1 MSGIE
6 DQGMRP
12 PGVDA
17 APAEDA
23 DEAPDGVEQVPAGRA
38 GADSGSA
45 DAVRI
50 DPDDDAEI
58 PDSSEMNDEPG
69 VGPGDPRR
77 WSPPRRTHR
86 RG

>member
-1 MSGIE
+1 VSGIG

-12 PGVDA
+12 RGVDS
-17 APAEDA
+17 APADDA
-23 DEAPDGVEQVPAGRA
+23 DDDQPQGVEQVPAGRA

-69 VGPGDPRR
+69 VGPGTPRQ
-77 WSPPRRTHR
+77 
-86 RG
+86 

>member
-12 PGVDA
+12 RSVESAPVDDD
-17 APAEDA
+17 EDQA
-23 DEAPDGVEQVPAGRA
+23 QHVEQVPAGRA

-69 VGPGDPRR
+69 VGPGDPRQ
-77 WSPPRRTHR
+77 
-86 RG
+86 

>member
-1 MSGIE
+1 
-6 DQGMRP
+6 MRP
-12 PGVDA
+12 AGVEKAPTDDETDA
-17 APAEDA
+17 EETAEQ
-23 DEAPDGVEQVPAGRA
+23 EETEQVPAGRA

-69 VGPGDPRR
+69 VGPGKPR
-77 WSPPRRTHR
+77 S
-86 RG
+86 

>member
-12 PGVDA
+12 RGVDA
-17 APAEDA
+17 SPTDDS
-23 DEAPDGVEQVPAGRA
+23 DEESEAVEQVPAGRA

-45 DAVRI
+45 DAVRV
-50 DPDDDAEI
+50 DPDDHAEI

-69 VGPGDPRR
+69 VGPGDPKR
-77 WSPPRRTHR
+77 
-86 RG
+86 